1 MVEPGLDR
9 HEWESQW
16 ASLEEDFDADP
27 ANSLRQVHELMTRML
42 IERGVLDD
50 ELVTVEGVDREL
62 VAPWEAARDLVRRLD
77 AGLDVEEQ
85 DAREALESYRELF
98 NTLLAERSAP

>member
-27 ANSLRQVHELMTRML
+27 AGSLRAVHELMSRML
-42 IERGVLDD
+42 RERGILDD
-50 ELVTVEGVDREL
+50 SAARNGADPDLLR
-62 VAPWEAARDLVRRLD
+62 PWEAARDLVRRLD
-77 AGLDVEEQ
+77 DELDAEET
-85 DAREALESYRELF
+85 DVREALDSYRELF
-98 NTLLAERSAP
+98 ETVLAERSAP